1 MVVAPKA
8 ILTRMKS
15 RLLPRLMGGW
25 RCRVQICSDHGVD
38 IAYDDSRVN
47 GRLRK
52 TCPACDEV
60 ATLRA
65 NFEASQVDFEASQDE
80 VATLRAHVE
89 ELQEE
94 LAGLKTT

>member
-1 MVVAPKA
+1 M
-8 ILTRMKS
+8 
-15 RLLPRLMGGW
+15 
-25 RCRVQICSDHGVD
+25 QICSDHGVD
-38 IAYDDSRVN
+38 IVYDDSRVS
-47 GRLRK
+47 GGLRK

-60 ATLRA
+60 AALRA
-65 NFEASQVDFEASQDE
+65 DIAASQVDFESSQDE

>member
-1 MVVAPKA
+1 M
-8 ILTRMKS
+8 
-15 RLLPRLMGGW
+15 
-25 RCRVQICSDHGVD
+25 QICSDHDVD

-47 GRLRK
+47 GVLRK

-60 ATLRA
+60 AALRA
-65 NFEASQVDFEASQDE
+65 DIAASQVDFESSQDE